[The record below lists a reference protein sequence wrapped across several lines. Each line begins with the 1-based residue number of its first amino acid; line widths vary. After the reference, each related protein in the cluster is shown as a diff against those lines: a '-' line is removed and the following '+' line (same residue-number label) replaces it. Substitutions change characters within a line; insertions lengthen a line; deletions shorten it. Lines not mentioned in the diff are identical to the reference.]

1 MGQVG
6 SDDIKGAMTLRVLG
20 INHRTAELN
29 LRERVSFAP
38 DQFAPALA
46 SLCGLPG
53 VDEALI
59 VSTCNRTELYVAVSS
74 AVDETRLT
82 GWLAGFHNMP
92 AHLLDGHTYSRID
105 DDAVAHAMR
114 VASGLDSLVLGEPQ
128 IFGQFKQG
136 YQYAQ
141 NAQTLG
147 ASLNPMFQHVFA
159 AVKAVRTETGIGEH
173 TVSVAYT
180 AVHLAGRIFDRFD
193 RSRALLIGAGETIAL
208 VARHLNEAGIQGL
221 IIANRTRSR
230 AQALAKEVGGQ
241 AIGLEDI
248 PQALECADIIIT
260 STASP
265 LPVLGKATVKQALKR
280 RRHKPL
286 FMADIAVPRDIEPE
300 VGTLDDVFLYS
311 LDDFNDII
319 DDNRR
324 SREAAA
330 AEAETVI
337 EASVRG
343 WQAACRVR
351 DVGPLIKQHRMQS
364 EQVRA
369 HAEAQALAQ
378 LEQGM
383 APDEVVRR
391 LSRQLT
397 NKLLHGPTA
406 RLRAASHAQQDDVLS
421 AARTLL
427 LDDVD
432 SKEHE

>member
-1 MGQVG
+1 
-6 SDDIKGAMTLRVLG
+6 MTLKALG
-20 INHRTAELN
+20 INHRTADLD

-38 DQFAPALA
+38 DEFVPALTA
-46 SLCGLPG
+46 LQQLDG

-59 VSTCNRTELYVAVSS
+59 VSTCNRTEVYVA
-74 AVDETRLT
+74 ADRCIAETELT
-82 GWLAGFHNMP
+82 EWLAAFHDLP
-92 AHLLDGHTYSRID
+92 VSALQGHTYCHREEQ
-105 DDAVAHAMR
+105 AVAHAMR

-141 NAQTLG
+141 QAQSLG
-147 ASLNPMFQHVFA
+147 KALNPMFQHVFA
-159 AVKAVRTETGIGEH
+159 AVKQVRTETSIGEH

-230 AQALAKEVGGQ
+230 AEALAAEVGGQ
-241 AIGLEDI
+241 AIGLEEI
-248 PQALECADIIIT
+248 PRALECADIVIT

-265 LPVLGKATVKQALKR
+265 MPILGRATVKQALKR

-324 SREAAA
+324 SREVAA

-337 EASVRG
+337 ETNVRR
-343 WQAACRVR
+343 WLAACRVR
-351 DVGPLIKQHRMQS
+351 DVGPLIRQHRQQT
-364 EQVRA
+364 EQVRLQ
-369 HAEAQALAQ
+369 AEAQALLQ
-378 LEQGM
+378 LAQGM
-383 APDEVVRR
+383 APQEVIQR

-406 RLRAASHAQQDDVLS
+406 RLRAASHAQQDDVLA

-427 LDDVD
+427 IDDEAND
-432 SKEHE
+432 EQGTRSR

>member
-1 MGQVG
+1 
-6 SDDIKGAMTLRVLG
+6 MTLHVLG
-20 INHRTAELN
+20 INHRTAELD

-46 SLCGLPG
+46 SLRRLPG

-59 VSTCNRTELYVAVSS
+59 VSTCNRTELYVAAGAPINTHVL
-74 AVDETRLT
+74 VT
-82 GWLAGFHNMP
+82 WLADFHGMS
-92 AHLLDGHTYSRID
+92 ASLLDGHTYHYV
-105 DDAVAHAMR
+105 DDATIAHAMR

-141 NAQTLG
+141 HAQSLG
-147 ASLNPMFQHVFA
+147 ALLNPMFQHVFA
-159 AVKAVRTETGIGEH
+159 AVKAVRTKTGIGEH

-180 AVHLAGRIFDRFD
+180 AVHLAGRVFDRFD

-230 AQALAKEVGGQ
+230 AQALAEEVGGQ

-248 PQALECADIIIT
+248 PQALECADIVIT

-319 DDNRR
+319 DDNWR

-337 EASVRG
+337 EASVRA

-351 DVGPLIKQHRMQS
+351 DVGPLIKRHRTQAERVRMQ
-364 EQVRA
+364 
-369 HAEAQALAQ
+369 AETHALAQ
-378 LEQGM
+378 LAQGV
-383 APDEVVRR
+383 APDEVIRR

-397 NKLLHGPTA
+397 NKLLHGPTT
-406 RLRAASHAQQDDVLS
+406 RLRAASHAQDDDVLS

-427 LDDVD
+427 LDDAD
-432 SKEHE
+432 SEELEQGTRSR